1 LGVSAGIGEGPVD
14 AQRVTA
20 WRSLRWRLVG
30 LFLLFAAGTT
40 IVFLIGMQHVLHGG
54 WQSYVRPLVANYL
67 DRLAADIG
75 TPPDVARA
83 QALVD
88 RLPIAIRIEG
98 PVVNW
103 DSDPGHNHLAHHH
116 GWPRLSTDM
125 PHDNA
130 AFEAVEPP
138 GQESGWWQVRT
149 LSDGHRII
157 FGLANPPNERRPR
170 YIGWATLS
178 LLLLFTALAYAAVRH
193 LLKPLNDI
201 RRGAERFG
209 RGDFDRTIPQRQAD
223 ELGALASQI
232 NTMAARLRG
241 MLDAKRALLLA
252 ISHELRSPLTRARL
266 NAELIEDTTGS
277 GAREALLRDL
287 AEMRDLVTDLLE
299 SERLAGGHAVL
310 QAEPTLL
317 DDLVREEVAAH
328 FDDRALRLDLACDGG
343 PLMLDRVRIRLLLR
357 NLIDNALRHSADA
370 SEPPTVS
377 TRWDGTAEGRAG
389 VLRVRDHGPGVPE
402 AHLAHLAEPFYRA
415 DSARQRAT
423 GGVGLGLYLCRLVA
437 EAHRDLL
444 PGAGAGTG
452 AGGGATEG
460 AGASAVAGQAATPG
474 VWQVRNAQPGLL
486 VEVRL
491 PAAPASARACATPT
505 R

>member
-1 LGVSAGIGEGPVD
+1 MTRPNGTPAASDVGVRDGAVGAPR
-14 AQRVTA
+14 ATA

-40 IVFLIGMQHVLHGG
+40 IVFLVGMQHVLHGG

-75 TPPDVARA
+75 TPPDIARA

-98 PVVNW
+98 PAVNW
-103 DSDPGHNHLAHHH
+103 DSDPGHDHLVHHH
-116 GWPRLSTDM
+116 GWHLPPAEM
-125 PHDNA
+125 QHDNA
-130 AFEAVEPP
+130 AFEAAEPP

-157 FGLANPPNERRPR
+157 FGLADPPTEHRPR
-170 YIGWATLS
+170 YIGWATLA
-178 LLLLFTALAYAAVRH
+178 LLLLLTALAYAAVRH

-201 RRGAERFG
+201 RSGAERFG
-209 RGDFDRTIPQRQAD
+209 RGEFDQAIPQRQAD
-223 ELGALASQI
+223 ELGALAGQI
-232 NTMAARLRG
+232 NTMAARLHG

-277 GAREALLRDL
+277 GAREALLHDL
-287 AEMRDLVTDLLE
+287 AEMRDLVTELLE

-310 QAEPTLL
+310 HPEPTLL

-328 FDDRALRLDLACDGG
+328 FADCTLRLDLACDGG
-343 PLMLDRVRIRLLLR
+343 LLMLDRVRIRLLLR
-357 NLIDNALRHSADA
+357 NLIDNALHYGADA
-370 SEPPTVS
+370 AEPPTVS
-377 TRWDGTAEGRAG
+377 TRWDATAHGRSG

-437 EAHRDLL
+437 EAHRALWS
-444 PGAGAGTG
+444 GAGH
-452 AGGGATEG
+452 
-460 AGASAVAGQAATPG
+460 AAPSL
-474 VWQVRNAQPGLL
+474 VWQIRNAQPGLL
-486 VEVRL
+486 VEVTL
-491 PAAPASARACATPT
+491 PAAAAPPPR
-505 R
+505 